1 MCGGCADVKTE
12 MGTQKGG
19 FTMKNVKIVSTLTVV
34 MAALLLVAPSTQ
46 AFTVRGTPVTVMNT
60 APDGGSIPVTGTVGV
75 SGTVP
80 VTGSVAVTNTVPVT
94 GSVEVSNTVPVSGTV
109 GISGPVTVTGAIA
122 NSENPDRSP
131 YQSYKYV
138 SIPLAYVNQFALFP
152 PQANKR
158 IIYKFI
164 SVNCYT
170 PSIAD
175 TFPLV
180 ELTAYTQE
188 PGRAIVKLEKNVQF
202 GGAYWTGS
210 ANILIYSDST
220 ANVNINHTD
229 MSVSPT
235 CGVTLTGHTISNP

>member
-1 MCGGCADVKTE
+1 

-19 FTMKNVKIVSTLTVV
+19 FKMKNTNIINMLTAV
-34 MAALLLVAPSTQ
+34 MVALLLVAPSAQ
-46 AFTVRGTPVTVMNT
+46 ALTVRGTPVTVMNT
-60 APDGGSIPVTGTVGV
+60 APDGGAIPVTGTVGV

-94 GSVEVSNTVPVSGTV
+94 GSVEVTNTVPVSGTV
-109 GISGPVTVTGAIA
+109 AISGPVTVSGAVT

-131 YQSYKYV
+131 YQSTKSV
-138 SIPLAYVNQFALFP
+138 TIPLAYVNQFALFP
-152 PQANKR
+152 AQANKR
-158 IIYKFI
+158 AIYKYI

-170 PSIAD
+170 PSITD

-180 ELTAYTQE
+180 ELTAYTQDI
-188 PGRAIVKLEKNVQF
+188 GRATVKLEKSVQF

-210 ANILIYSDST
+210 ANILIYSDGT
-220 ANVNINHTD
+220 TNVNINHSD